1 MRFAKLLTLLFIVA
15 ACLPAKAQRYLTPV
29 FSQASRTT
37 VQYGSNFTVLP
48 LAVPGGRATRQP
60 LVAQVY
66 TPSGDTETNRPLI
79 IFLHT
84 GNFLPFGNNG
94 SCGGTLL
101 DSSAVEMST
110 RLTKM
115 GYVVAVADYRTGW
128 NPLSSVELIR
138 RFTLINAAYR
148 GVQDVRTCIRYFRKS
163 VAEAGNPFGID
174 PTKIIVFGQGTGGYI
189 SMAGAYLNQYSEI
202 LTTSDPNKF
211 QLPLSP
217 SVKVPMVVEKYNGD
231 LFATSGPTIV
241 DATYNAYTSIP
252 LGDTLCV
259 PNHVGYPS
267 NFNLAVNLG
276 GALGDSTWM
285 DAGEAPL
292 ISFHVPA
299 DGFAPCKTDI
309 LNVGTP
315 TGPQSVVEVSGSC
328 DMQAQAERLGI
339 NNVFKNGK
347 YRFYDKYDAIAK
359 ARNGGLSSYFPF
371 IGTLNNTGSPWEW
384 TSPVP
389 QVNGLGCNFDASTA
403 RAYIDTIIGYFAPR
417 AALALNLDIV
427 GTNDLNYSIDLQIA
441 PNPAID
447 QAVISVPADYV
458 MKAMDVVDA
467 NGRLVRHINGINSNT
482 YSLDRAGL
490 PQGMYFLKTYFEEG
504 VVTRRVVF
512 E

>member
-1 MRFAKLLTLLFIVA
+1 MRIAKLFTLLLIVA
-15 ACLPAKAQRYLTPV
+15 ACLPAQAQRYLAPV

-37 VQYGSNFTVLP
+37 VAYGTNFTVLP

-66 TPSGDTETNRPLI
+66 TPTGDTEKNRPLI

-101 DSSAVEMST
+101 DSSAVEIAT

-128 NPLSSVELIR
+128 NPLASQELVR

-148 GVQDVRTCIRYFRKS
+148 GVQDLRTCIRYFRRT
-163 VAEAGNPFGID
+163 VAEQNNPFGID
-174 PTKIIVFGQGTGGYI
+174 PGKIVVFGQGTGGYI
-189 SMAGAYLNQYSEI
+189 SMAAAYLNQYSEI
-202 LTTSDPNKF
+202 LTTSDPNKY

-217 SVKVPMVVEKYNGD
+217 TIKVPMVVEKYNGD
-231 LFATSGPTIV
+231 LFATSGPCIV
-241 DATYNAYTSIP
+241 DAQYNAYTSIP
-252 LGDTLCV
+252 VGDTLCV

-267 NFNLAVNLG
+267 NFNMAVNLG

-285 DAGEAPL
+285 DPGETPL
-292 ISFHVPA
+292 VSFHVPA

-328 DMQAQAERLGI
+328 DMQAQAERMGV

-359 ARNGGLSSYFPF
+359 ARSGGLSSYYPF
-371 IGTLNNTGSPWEW
+371 IGTKNNTGAPWEW
-384 TSPVP
+384 AAPSTITTA
-389 QVNGLGCNFDASTA
+389 LGCNFDKNLALP
-403 RAYIDTIIGYFAPR
+403 YIDTIINYFAPR

-427 GTNDLNYSIDLQIA
+427 GTNDLNYSIDMKIA
-441 PNPAID
+441 PNPALD
-447 QAVISVPADYV
+447 QAVISVPADFQMNGV
-458 MKAMDVVDA
+458 DVFDA
-467 NGRLVRHINGINSNT
+467 NGRMVRNIRGVNNHT
-482 YSLDRAGL
+482 YTLERAGMAR
-490 PQGMYFLKTYFEEG
+490 GMYFIKAYFDEG
-504 VVTRRVVF
+504 VVTRRLIF